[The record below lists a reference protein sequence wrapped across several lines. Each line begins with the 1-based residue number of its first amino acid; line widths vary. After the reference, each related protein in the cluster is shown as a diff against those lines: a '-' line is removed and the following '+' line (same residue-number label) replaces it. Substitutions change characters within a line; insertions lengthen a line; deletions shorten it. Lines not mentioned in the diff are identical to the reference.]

1 MKRFASRRR
10 WFLLAAGLLLLMAAL
25 WWATRRVGDLPADG
39 PESAAAPASSIGA
52 SSQGPLPDTQR
63 VASVIPA
70 RQGEQRLPE
79 VDEIEVCGGAWV
91 RVQADGVLDQA
102 DLDRATRLP
111 QARARIVA
119 AMRVDAG
126 DLSQVAALWL
136 TMMSAGADGDR
147 ALDALVQKAV
157 SSSDPKAYAL
167 AFNSCGGDRRSTG
180 ACPMLSAA
188 QWARLDPGNLSPW
201 LALLAEARARK
212 EAAAEDE
219 ALHRMATA
227 RRSELD
233 TFLLPGLVVNAA
245 PADDASVLAAWAMA
259 DEMIGA
265 ASAWHLPGYQHLID
279 ACKGGA
285 LRDANRR
292 QTCAAIA
299 EVLSEHAD
307 TVLERRF
314 GTLIGAHVGW
324 PAERVDRVRGEHAAY
339 EASLSATAP
348 SVDGQRGLSC
358 TRLRRDLDHLRR
370 LARLGETGVLREW
383 VAQSGKTP
391 DDFVREERAQLK
403 QALEDARAQAA
414 SAASTP
420 RP

>member
-1 MKRFASRRR
+1 MKRFAPRRR
-10 WFLLAAGLLLLMAAL
+10 WYVLAGVLLLMALL
-25 WWATRRVGDLPADG
+25 WWSTRRAGDLPAAG
-39 PESAAAPASSIGA
+39 RESAAAPAPTVGA
-52 SSQGPLPDTQR
+52 SVQAPLPDTQR
-63 VASVIPA
+63 DAVVIPA
-70 RQGEQRLPE
+70 HQAEQRLPE

-111 QARARIVA
+111 QARSRIVA
-119 AMRVDAG
+119 AMRADAG
-126 DLSQVAALWL
+126 DLSQVGALWL
-136 TMMSAGADGDR
+136 TLMSAGADGDR

-157 SSSDPKAYAL
+157 SSSDPNAYAL

-180 ACPMLSAA
+180 ACPMLNAA

-201 LALLAEARARK
+201 LAMLADARARK
-212 EAAAEDE
+212 DPAAEDE

-227 RRSELD
+227 RRSELG
-233 TFLLPGLVVNAA
+233 TFLLPGLVINAA

-259 DEMIGA
+259 GEMIGA
-265 ASAWHLPGYQHLID
+265 AAAWHMPGYLHLTD

-299 EVLSEHAD
+299 EVLSEHSD
-307 TVLERRF
+307 TVIERSF
-314 GTLIGAHVGW
+314 GTLIGARVGW

-339 EASLSATAP
+339 EAALSATAP
-348 SVDGQRGLSC
+348 VADGQRGLGCS
-358 TRLRRDLDHLRR
+358 RLRRDLEHLRR
-370 LARLGETGVLREW
+370 LARVGETGVLREW
-383 VAQSGKTP
+383 VAQSGKSP
-391 DDFVREERAQLK
+391 DDFVREERAHEK
-403 QALEDARAQAA
+403 QALEDARAQAG
-414 SAASTP
+414 SAASAP

>member
-1 MKRFASRRR
+1 MKRFAPGRR
-10 WFLLAAGLLLLMAAL
+10 WFVLASVLLLMELL
-25 WWATRRVGDLPADG
+25 WWATRGVGELPAAG
-39 PESAAAPASSIGA
+39 PESAAAPTPSIRP

-63 VASVIPA
+63 SAAVIPA
-70 RQGEQRLPE
+70 RQGEKRLPE

-119 AMRVDAG
+119 AMRVDAS

-147 ALDALVQKAV
+147 ALDALVRKAV

-201 LALLAEARARK
+201 LAMLAEAKARK
-212 EAAAEDE
+212 DRAAEDE

-227 RRSELD
+227 RRSELG

-245 PADDASVLAAWAMA
+245 PDDDASVLAAWAMA
-259 DEMIGA
+259 DEMIGTA
-265 ASAWHLPGYQHLID
+265 AAWGMPGYQHLTD
-279 ACKGGA
+279 ACKGVA

-314 GTLIGAHVGW
+314 GTRIGAHVGW
-324 PAERVDRVRGEHAAY
+324 SAERVDRVRGEHAAY
-339 EASLSATAP
+339 EASLSAAAP
-348 SVDGQRGLSC
+348 FADGQRGLSC
-358 TRLRRDLDHLRR
+358 SRLRRDLDHLRR

-383 VAQSGKTP
+383 VAQSGKSP
-391 DDFVREERAQLK
+391 DDFVRAERAQEK

-414 SAASTP
+414 SAASAP

>member
-1 MKRFASRRR
+1 MKRFALRRR
-10 WFLLAAGLLLLMAAL
+10 WFLLAAGVLLLMALL
-25 WWATRRVGDLPADG
+25 WWAPRRVGDLPAADQ
-39 PESAAAPASSIGA
+39 ESAAAPAPSIAA
-52 SSQGPLPDTQR
+52 SSQAPLPETQR
-63 VASVIPA
+63 DAAVIPA

-91 RVQADGVLDQA
+91 KVQADGVLDQA

-111 QARARIVA
+111 HPRERIVA
-119 AMRVDAG
+119 AMRADSG
-126 DLSQVAALWL
+126 DLSQAAALWL
-136 TMMSAGADGDR
+136 TLMSAGADGNR
-147 ALDALVQKAV
+147 ALDALVQKAL

-167 AFNSCGGDRRSTG
+167 AFNSCGGERRSTG
-180 ACPMLSAA
+180 ACAMLSAA

-201 LALLAEARARK
+201 LAMLTDARARQDR
-212 EAAAEDE
+212 AAEDE

-227 RRSELD
+227 RRSELG

-265 ASAWHLPGYQHLID
+265 ASAWHLPGYQHLIG
-279 ACKGGA
+279 ACKGVA

-314 GTLIGAHVGW
+314 GTLIGARVGW
-324 PAERVDRVRGEHAAY
+324 PAERVDRVRGEQAAH
-339 EASLSATAP
+339 EAALSASAP
-348 SVDGQRGLSC
+348 LADGRRDLGC
-358 TRLRRDLDHLRR
+358 ARLRRDLDHLRR

-383 VAQSGKTP
+383 VAQSGMSP
-391 DDFVREERAQLK
+391 DDFVREERALEK
-403 QALEDARAQAA
+403 QALEHARAQAA
-414 SAASTP
+414 SGP

>member
-1 MKRFASRRR
+1 VKRFAPGRR
-10 WFLLAAGLLLLMAAL
+10 WFVLASVLLLMAVL
-25 WWATRRVGDLPADG
+25 WWDTRGVGELPAAG
-39 PESAAAPASSIGA
+39 PEFAAAPVPSIGIPSA
-52 SSQGPLPDTQR
+52 GPLIHTEP
-63 VASVIPA
+63 AAAAIPA
-70 RQGEQRLPE
+70 RQGEKRLPE

-119 AMRVDAG
+119 ALRAG
-126 DLSQVAALWL
+126 ASDLSQVAALWL

-147 ALDALVQKAV
+147 ALDALVRRAV

-201 LALLAEARARK
+201 LAMLADAKARK
-212 EAAAEDE
+212 DRAAEDE

-227 RRSELD
+227 RRSELG
-233 TFLLPGLVVNAA
+233 TFSLPDLVVNAA
-245 PADDASVLAAWAMA
+245 SDDDAAVLAAWAMA

-265 ASAWHLPGYQHLID
+265 ASAWGMPGYQHLTD
-279 ACKGGA
+279 ACKGVA

-314 GTLIGAHVGW
+314 GTLIGAHAGW

-339 EASLSATAP
+339 EAFLSAAAP
-348 SVDGQRGLSC
+348 FADGQRGLSC
-358 TRLRRDLDHLRR
+358 SRLRRDLDHLRR

-383 VAQSGKTP
+383 VAQSGKSP
-391 DDFVREERAQLK
+391 DDFVRAERAQEK

-414 SAASTP
+414 SAASAP